1 MHLSIYLFWFTNKKK
16 FSCLISSNM
25 KQQLTPNMS
34 YSFTDTPETRFV
46 ITPDPAVLGSHLDIE
61 CELLQPPSP
70 NIVNYTFRRKRE
82 SDLVPELLTSMA
94 SNETFDNTSVYIAS
108 FSTENATIL
117 DYSEYT
123 CKTINLISK
132 KKSSRY
138 LKLDSGL

>member
-1 MHLSIYLFWFTNKKK
+1 
-16 FSCLISSNM
+16 
-25 KQQLTPNMS
+25 
-34 YSFTDTPETRFV
+34 
-46 ITPDPAVLGSHLDIE
+46 
-61 CELLQPPSP
+61 
-70 NIVNYTFRRKRE
+70 
-82 SDLVPELLTSMA
+82 MA

-138 LKLDSGL
+138 LKLDSGLWITLIFSKKSLLFVIIVYGIVLANIKWYQNVPMTLFYRDER

>member
-1 MHLSIYLFWFTNKKK
+1 
-16 FSCLISSNM
+16 M

-34 YSFTDTPETRFV
+34 YSFTDTPTTRFM

-70 NIVNYTFRRKRE
+70 NIVNYTFSRKRE
-82 SDLVPELLTSMA
+82 SDLVPELLKSMA
-94 SNETFDNTSVYIAS
+94 SNETFDNTSVFIAS

-138 LKLDSGL
+138 LDLDSGL

>member
-1 MHLSIYLFWFTNKKK
+1 
-16 FSCLISSNM
+16 
-25 KQQLTPNMS
+25 
-34 YSFTDTPETRFV
+34 
-46 ITPDPAVLGSHLDIE
+46 
-61 CELLQPPSP
+61 
-70 NIVNYTFRRKRE
+70 
-82 SDLVPELLTSMA
+82 MA

-138 LKLDSGL
+138 LELDSGLWITLIFSKKSLLFVIVYGIVLANI

>member
-1 MHLSIYLFWFTNKKK
+1 MNK
-16 FSCLISSNM
+16 
-25 KQQLTPNMS
+25 QLTPFYINLS
-34 YSFTDTPETRFV
+34 YAFTDTPETRFV

-70 NIVNYTFRRKRE
+70 NIVNYTFSRKRE

-94 SNETFDNTSVYIAS
+94 SNETFDNTSVFIAS

>member
-1 MHLSIYLFWFTNKKK
+1 
-16 FSCLISSNM
+16 
-25 KQQLTPNMS
+25 
-34 YSFTDTPETRFV
+34 
-46 ITPDPAVLGSHLDIE
+46 
-61 CELLQPPSP
+61 
-70 NIVNYTFRRKRE
+70 
-82 SDLVPELLTSMA
+82 MA

-138 LKLDSGL
+138 LKLDSGLWITLIFSKKSLLFVIVFGIVLGNIKWYQNVPVTLFYRDER

>member
-1 MHLSIYLFWFTNKKK
+1 
-16 FSCLISSNM
+16 
-25 KQQLTPNMS
+25 
-34 YSFTDTPETRFV
+34 
-46 ITPDPAVLGSHLDIE
+46 
-61 CELLQPPSP
+61 
-70 NIVNYTFRRKRE
+70 
-82 SDLVPELLTSMA
+82 MA

-138 LKLDSGL
+138 LKLDSGLWITLIFSKKSLLFVIVFGIVLANI